1 VARSEP
7 VLLSI
12 DLGTTSCKASLFA
25 AAGSRIADS
34 RSPYPLYTPEPGS
47 AEQEPGDW
55 QFALH
60 RCLAQLHATQP
71 YSMNAVAGI
80 GLAAQMNA
88 LVLVDDHDTP
98 LHRAACSMDQRPVKF
113 CTRIRE
119 QLGASLS
126 EVYIGRNSMLG
137 RIAWL
142 QDRHPDLFTAT
153 ARLTDARGLLAYWLT
168 GNSGTDPSSGV
179 WSWSAELLRFLGIPE
194 EKLPQILPAW
204 EVIGRLQPQ
213 VAAPYGLKPGIP
225 VIIGSGDGCCANIGV
240 GAIMDGVACIS
251 LGATGVARAVL
262 TSPLPVDVDLPT
274 FSYPF
279 MDGLWLGGGYY
290 PAGVYLDWLGRLVN
304 PGKAHKDWAWLS
316 DYLPQAESIPPGADG
331 LQFSPHIFTQ
341 NALESEGHACFNGL
355 QIAHGPAHL
364 LRAILE
370 GTAVSLRTVSDFIT
384 GLDLEISLWRATGGG
399 MKIPLWQQIL
409 SGMLGMPLELSQGDT
424 SLGAAILAAVGIGL
438 YPDLNSAVR
447 AMVRVDRQV
456 TLPAES
462 TAAYQEVYAQYR
474 SNPAF
479 FPKGHTLGSAWNT
492 ITVRD
497 K

>member
-1 VARSEP
+1 MS
-7 VLLSI
+7 
-12 DLGTTSCKASLFA
+12 
-25 AAGSRIADS
+25 
-34 RSPYPLYTPEPGS
+34 
-47 AEQEPGDW
+47 
-55 QFALH
+55 
-60 RCLAQLHATQP
+60 
-71 YSMNAVAGI
+71 AVAGI

-88 LVLVDDHDTP
+88 LVLVDDHFTP

-113 CTRIRE
+113 STRLRE
-119 QLGASLS
+119 QLGTALP

-142 QDRHPDLFTAT
+142 QDRHPGLFTAT

-168 GNSGTDPSSGV
+168 GNSGTDPSCGV
-179 WSWSAELLRFLGIPE
+179 WAWSPDLLNILGISLD
-194 EKLPQILPAW
+194 KLPQILPAW
-204 EVIGRLQPQ
+204 EAVGMLQPQ

-225 VIIGSGDGCCANIGV
+225 VMIGSGDGCCANIGV
-240 GAIMDGVACIS
+240 GAITDGVACIS

-262 TSPLPVDVDLPT
+262 SRPLPVDVDLPT

-279 MDGLWLGGGYY
+279 MNGLWLGGGYY

-304 PGKAHKDWAWLS
+304 PGKAQMDWEWLS
-316 DYLPQAESIPPGADG
+316 DYLLLAENIPPGADG

-341 NALESEGHACFNGL
+341 NALQSEGNACFNGL

-384 GLDLEISLWRATGGG
+384 GLGLEISLWRATGGG

-409 SGMLGMPLELSQGDT
+409 SGMLGKPLELSQGDT

-438 YPDLNSAVR
+438 YPDITSGVT
-447 AMVRVDRQV
+447 AMVRIDQQV
-456 TLPAES
+456 TLPAALS
-462 TAAYQEVYAQYR
+462 AAYQEVYAQYR
-474 SNPAF
+474 STPAF
-479 FPKGHTLGSAWNT
+479 FPKGDTLRTA
-492 ITVRD
+492 
-497 K
+497 